1 MAKTV
6 KPTKGDLF
14 FIKVKA
20 IVVTGSEG
28 SGEGNMHNI
37 VVFSNNREHMVIP
50 SRFFNSLR
58 STVERVMSS
67 INNHDQRFTIDTAL
81 KDDENLCD
89 DFSSMGL
96 SIAIGIEASLN
107 EWKETWENAWE
118 EWCFTGEVKDSQ
130 GVIGGIGGARAKL
143 ESTIEFNKIRYIMFP
158 SENRQEIIN
167 WISKKEDLNYE
178 ENFSKN
184 VSVRNAGKSQSFF
197 GNLWSLSTRDTFLWF
212 ALIIWVLSIA
222 YLPMRYL
229 FWDNVQSLKRG
240 DSHITINLP
249 VKNPKTVRK
258 RLLSSGFTL
267 DQIKEIPL
275 LRMSKRL
282 TKINQTGRVLIINRN
297 GDIEFEITNSRDL
310 TLILGYIC
318 GVYIVLFSA
327 TLVLLA
333 LRRESVDIVPNS
345 LDINYDSVRLI
356 DKNREIIFVDNIK
369 QAVSIV
375 KSKIYLTSSF

>member
-6 KPTKGDLF
+6 KPTKGDLL

-20 IVVTGSEG
+20 ILVTGSEG
-28 SGEGNMHNI
+28 SGEGNIHNI

-107 EWKETWENAWE
+107 DWKEAWESIWE

-130 GVIGGIGGARAKL
+130 GVIGGIGGARVKL
-143 ESTIEFNKIRYIMFP
+143 ESAIEVNKIRYIMLP

-167 WISKKEDLNYE
+167 WISKKEGLNCE

-184 VSVRNAGKSQSFF
+184 VSVSNAGKSQSFF
-197 GNLWSLSTRDTFLWF
+197 SRLWSLSTRDTFLWF

-229 FWDNVQSLKRG
+229 FWDNVQSLRRG

-258 RLLSSGFTL
+258 RLLDRGFPL
-267 DQIKEIPL
+267 DQVKEIPL
-275 LRMSKRL
+275 VRLSKRL
-282 TKINQTGRVLIINRN
+282 TKINQTGRVMIINRN

-333 LRRESVDIVPNS
+333 LRRENVDIVPNS
-345 LDINYDSVRLI
+345 MDINYDSVCLI

-375 KSKIYLTSSF
+375 ESKIYLTSSF

>member
-107 EWKETWENAWE
+107 DWKEAWESIWE

-130 GVIGGIGGARAKL
+130 GVIGGIGGARVKL
-143 ESTIEFNKIRYIMFP
+143 ESAIEVNKIRYIMLP

-167 WISKKEDLNYE
+167 WINKKQDVNYE

-184 VSVRNAGKSQSFF
+184 VGVSNAEKSQSFF
-197 GNLWSLSTRDTFLWF
+197 GRLWSLSTRDTFLWF

-229 FWDNVQSLKRG
+229 FWDNVQSLRRG
-240 DSHITINLP
+240 DSHITLNLP

-282 TKINQTGRVLIINRN
+282 TKINQTGRVMIINRN

-310 TLILGYIC
+310 TLILSYIC

-333 LRRESVDIVPNS
+333 LRRESVDIALNS

>member
-1 MAKTV
+1 
-6 KPTKGDLF
+6 
-14 FIKVKA
+14 
-20 IVVTGSEG
+20 
-28 SGEGNMHNI
+28 
-37 VVFSNNREHMVIP
+37 
-50 SRFFNSLR
+50 
-58 STVERVMSS
+58 
-67 INNHDQRFTIDTAL
+67 
-81 KDDENLCD
+81 
-89 DFSSMGL
+89 MGL
-96 SIAIGIEASLN
+96 SIAIGIETSLN
-107 EWKETWENAWE
+107 DWKETWENAWE

-143 ESTIEFNKIRYIMFP
+143 ESAIEVNKIRYIMLP
-158 SENRQEIIN
+158 SENRQEIVN

-184 VSVRNAGKSQSFF
+184 ISVGNAGKSQSFF
-197 GNLWSLSTRDTFLWF
+197 GRLWSLSTRDTFLWF
-212 ALIIWVLSIA
+212 ALIIWALSIA
-222 YLPMRYL
+222 YIPMRYL
-229 FWDNVQSLKRG
+229 FWDNVQSLRRG

-258 RLLSSGFTL
+258 RLLSRGFTL

-282 TKINQTGRVLIINRN
+282 TKINQTGRVMIINRN

-310 TLILGYIC
+310 TLILSYIC
-318 GVYIVLFSA
+318 GVYIVLFSV

-356 DKNREIIFVDNIK
+356 EKNREIIFVDNIK

-375 KSKIYLTSSF
+375 ESKIYLTSSF

>member
-6 KPTKGDLF
+6 KSTKGDLL

-20 IVVTGSEG
+20 ILVTGSEG

-58 STVERVMSS
+58 STVERVLSS

-81 KDDENLCD
+81 KDDENLCE

-107 EWKETWENAWE
+107 DWKDTWENAWE

-143 ESTIEFNKIRYIMFP
+143 ESAIEVNNIRYIMLP
-158 SENRQEIIN
+158 SENRQETIN

-184 VSVRNAGKSQSFF
+184 VSVSNTGKSQSFL
-197 GNLWSLSTRDTFLWF
+197 GRLLSLSTTNVFLWI
-212 ALIIWVLSIA
+212 ALIIWTLSIV
-222 YLPMRYL
+222 YLPIRYL
-229 FWDNVQSLKRG
+229 LWDNVQSLSRDG
-240 DSHITINLP
+240 SHITINLP
-249 VKNPKTVRK
+249 VKNPKTARK
-258 RLLSSGFTL
+258 RLLNMGFPP

-275 LRMSKRL
+275 FRISKRL
-282 TKINQTGRVLIINRN
+282 IKTNQTGRVLITNRK

-310 TLILGYIC
+310 TLVISYIC
-318 GVYIVLFSA
+318 GVYIVIFS
-327 TLVLLA
+327 TVLVLLA
-333 LRRESVDIVPNS
+333 LKKGGSDIVRNS
-345 LDINYDSVRLI
+345 HDINYESVRLV
-356 DKNREIIFVDNIK
+356 DKDKEIIFVDNIE

-375 KSKIYLTSSF
+375 KHNLSDLKV

>member
-6 KPTKGDLF
+6 KPTKGDLL

-20 IVVTGSEG
+20 ILVTGSEG
-28 SGEGNMHNI
+28 SGEGNIHNI

-58 STVERVMSS
+58 STIERVMSS

-96 SIAIGIEASLN
+96 SIAIGIEASLDD
-107 EWKETWENAWE
+107 WKEAWENIWE
-118 EWCFTGEVKDSQ
+118 EWCFTGEIKDSQ
-130 GVIGGIGGARAKL
+130 GVIGGIGGASAKL
-143 ESTIEFNKIRYIMFP
+143 ESTIEVNKIRYIMIP

-167 WISKKEDLNYE
+167 WINKKQDLNYE
-178 ENFSKN
+178 ESSSKN
-184 VSVRNAGKSQSFF
+184 ASISNIGKSQSFF
-197 GNLWSLSTRDTFLWF
+197 VRLWSLSTRDTFLWF

-222 YLPMRYL
+222 YLPIRFL
-229 FWDNVQSLKRG
+229 FWDNVQSLRRG
-240 DSHITINLP
+240 ESHITINLP
-249 VKNPKTVRK
+249 VKNHKTARK
-258 RLLSSGFTL
+258 RLLSRGFTL

-282 TKINQTGRVLIINRN
+282 TKTKQTGQVLITNKN

-310 TLILGYIC
+310 TLIISYIC
-318 GVYIVLFSA
+318 GVYIVIFS
-327 TLVLLA
+327 TVLVLLA
-333 LRRESVDIVPNS
+333 LKKGGSDIVRNS
-345 LDINYDSVRLI
+345 HDINYESVRLV
-356 DKNREIIFVDNIK
+356 DKDKEIIFVDNIE
-369 QAVSIV
+369 QAVFIV
-375 KSKIYLTSSF
+375 KHKLSDLKV

>member
-58 STVERVMSS
+58 STIERVMSS

-96 SIAIGIEASLN
+96 SIAIGIEASLDD
-107 EWKETWENAWE
+107 WKEAWENIWE
-118 EWCFTGEVKDSQ
+118 EWCFTGEIKDSQ
-130 GVIGGIGGARAKL
+130 GVIGGIGGASAKL
-143 ESTIEFNKIRYIMFP
+143 ESTIEVNKIRYIMIP

-167 WISKKEDLNYE
+167 WINKKQDLNYE
-178 ENFSKN
+178 ESSSKN
-184 VSVRNAGKSQSFF
+184 ASISNIGKSQSFF
-197 GNLWSLSTRDTFLWF
+197 VRLWSLSTRDTFLWF

-222 YLPMRYL
+222 YLPIRFL
-229 FWDNVQSLKRG
+229 FWDNVQSLRRG
-240 DSHITINLP
+240 ESHITINLP
-249 VKNPKTVRK
+249 VKNHKTARK
-258 RLLSSGFTL
+258 RLLSRGFTL

-282 TKINQTGRVLIINRN
+282 TKTKQTGQVLITNKN

-310 TLILGYIC
+310 TLIISYIC
-318 GVYIVLFSA
+318 GVYIVIFS
-327 TLVLLA
+327 TVLVLLA
-333 LRRESVDIVPNS
+333 LEKGGSDIVRNS
-345 LDINYDSVRLI
+345 HDINYESVRLV
-356 DKNREIIFVDNIK
+356 DKDKEIIFVDNIE
-369 QAVSIV
+369 QAVFIV
-375 KSKIYLTSSF
+375 KHKLSDLKV

>member
-67 INNHDQRFTIDTAL
+67 INNHDQKFTIDTAL

-107 EWKETWENAWE
+107 DWKEAWESIWE

-143 ESTIEFNKIRYIMFP
+143 ESAIEVNKIRYIMLP

-229 FWDNVQSLKRG
+229 FWDNVQSLRRG

-258 RLLSSGFTL
+258 RLLDRGFPL
-267 DQIKEIPL
+267 DQVKEIPL
-275 LRMSKRL
+275 VRLSKRL
-282 TKINQTGRVLIINRN
+282 TKINQTGRVMIINRN

-310 TLILGYIC
+310 TLILSYIC

-375 KSKIYLTSSF
+375 ESKIYLTSSF

>member
-6 KPTKGDLF
+6 KPTKGDLL

-20 IVVTGSEG
+20 ILVTGSEG
-28 SGEGNMHNI
+28 SGEGNIHNI

-107 EWKETWENAWE
+107 DWKEAWESIWE

-130 GVIGGIGGARAKL
+130 GVIGGIGGARVKL
-143 ESTIEFNKIRYIMFP
+143 ESAIEVNKIRYIMLP

-184 VSVRNAGKSQSFF
+184 VSVSNAGKSQSFF
-197 GNLWSLSTRDTFLWF
+197 SRLWSLSTRDTFMWI

-222 YLPMRYL
+222 YLPMRYI
-229 FWDNVQSLKRG
+229 FWDNVQSLRRG

>member
-96 SIAIGIEASLN
+96 SIAIGIEASLDD
-107 EWKETWENAWE
+107 WKEAWENIWE
-118 EWCFTGEVKDSQ
+118 EWCFTGEIKDSQ
-130 GVIGGIGGARAKL
+130 GVIGGIGGASAKL
-143 ESTIEFNKIRYIMFP
+143 ESTIEVNKIRYIMIP

-167 WISKKEDLNYE
+167 WINKKQDLNYE
-178 ENFSKN
+178 ESSSKN
-184 VSVRNAGKSQSFF
+184 ASISNIGKSQSFF
-197 GNLWSLSTRDTFLWF
+197 VRLWSLSTRDTFLWF

-222 YLPMRYL
+222 YLPIRFL
-229 FWDNVQSLKRG
+229 FWDNVQSLRRG
-240 DSHITINLP
+240 ESHITINLP
-249 VKNPKTVRK
+249 VKNHKTARK
-258 RLLSSGFTL
+258 RLLSRGFTL

-282 TKINQTGRVLIINRN
+282 TKTKQTGQVLITNKN

-310 TLILGYIC
+310 TLIISYIC
-318 GVYIVLFSA
+318 GVYIVIFS
-327 TLVLLA
+327 TVLVLLA
-333 LRRESVDIVPNS
+333 LEKGGSDIVRNS
-345 LDINYDSVRLI
+345 HDINYESVRLV
-356 DKNREIIFVDNIK
+356 DKDKEIIFVDNIE
-369 QAVSIV
+369 QAVFIV
-375 KSKIYLTSSF
+375 KHKLSDLKV

>member
-6 KPTKGDLF
+6 KPTKGDLL

-20 IVVTGSEG
+20 ILVTGSEG
-28 SGEGNMHNI
+28 SGEGNIHNI

-58 STVERVMSS
+58 STIERVMSS

-96 SIAIGIEASLN
+96 SIAIGIEASLDD
-107 EWKETWENAWE
+107 WKEAWENIWE
-118 EWCFTGEVKDSQ
+118 EWCFTGEIKDSQ
-130 GVIGGIGGARAKL
+130 GVIGGIGGASAKL
-143 ESTIEFNKIRYIMFP
+143 ESTIEVNKIRYIMIP

-167 WISKKEDLNYE
+167 WINKKQDLNYE
-178 ENFSKN
+178 ESSSKN
-184 VSVRNAGKSQSFF
+184 ASISNIGKSQSFF
-197 GNLWSLSTRDTFLWF
+197 VRLWSLSTRDTFLWF

-222 YLPMRYL
+222 YLPIRFL
-229 FWDNVQSLKRG
+229 FWDNVQSLRRG
-240 DSHITINLP
+240 ESHITINLP
-249 VKNPKTVRK
+249 VKNHKTARK
-258 RLLSSGFTL
+258 RLLSRGFTL

-282 TKINQTGRVLIINRN
+282 TKTKQTGQVLITNKN

-310 TLILGYIC
+310 TLIISYIC
-318 GVYIVLFSA
+318 GVYIVIFS
-327 TLVLLA
+327 TVLVLLA
-333 LRRESVDIVPNS
+333 LEKGGSDIVRNS
-345 LDINYDSVRLI
+345 HDINYESVRLV
-356 DKNREIIFVDNIK
+356 DKDKEIIFVDNIE
-369 QAVSIV
+369 QAVFIV
-375 KSKIYLTSSF
+375 KHKLSDLKV

>member
-6 KPTKGDLF
+6 KPTKGDLLS
-14 FIKVKA
+14 IKVKA
-20 IVVTGSEG
+20 ILVTGSEG
-28 SGEGNMHNI
+28 SGEGNIHNI

-107 EWKETWENAWE
+107 DWKETWENAWE

-143 ESTIEFNKIRYIMFP
+143 ESAIEVNKIRYIMLP

-167 WISKKEDLNYE
+167 WINKKQDVNYE

-184 VSVRNAGKSQSFF
+184 VGVSNAEKSQSFF
-197 GNLWSLSTRDTFLWF
+197 GRLWSLSTRDTFLWF

-229 FWDNVQSLKRG
+229 FWDNVQSLRRG

-258 RLLSSGFTL
+258 RLLSRGFTL

-282 TKINQTGRVLIINRN
+282 TKINQTGSVLIINRN
-297 GDIEFEITNSRDL
+297 GDIEFEITNSSDL
-310 TLILGYIC
+310 TLILSYIC

-356 DKNREIIFVDNIK
+356 DKNKEIIFVDNIK

>member
-258 RLLSSGFTL
+258 RLLSRGFTL

-282 TKINQTGRVLIINRN
+282 TKINQTGRVMIINRN

-310 TLILGYIC
+310 TLILSYIC

-333 LRRESVDIVPNS
+333 LRRESVDIVLNS

>member
-6 KPTKGDLF
+6 KPTKGDLL

-107 EWKETWENAWE
+107 DWKEAWESIWE

-130 GVIGGIGGARAKL
+130 GVIGGIGGARVKL
-143 ESTIEFNKIRYIMFP
+143 ESAIEVNKIRYIMLP

-184 VSVRNAGKSQSFF
+184 VSVSNAGKSQSFF
-197 GNLWSLSTRDTFLWF
+197 GRLWSLSTRDTFLWF

-229 FWDNVQSLKRG
+229 FWDNVQSLRRG

-282 TKINQTGRVLIINRN
+282 TKINQTGRVMIINRN

-310 TLILGYIC
+310 TLILSYIC

>member
-6 KPTKGDLF
+6 KPTKGDLL

-107 EWKETWENAWE
+107 DWKEAWESIWE

-130 GVIGGIGGARAKL
+130 GVIGGIGGARVKL
-143 ESTIEFNKIRYIMFP
+143 ESAIEVNKIRYIMLP

-167 WISKKEDLNYE
+167 WINKKQDVNYE

-184 VSVRNAGKSQSFF
+184 VGVSNAEKSQSFF
-197 GNLWSLSTRDTFLWF
+197 GRLWSLSTRDTFLWF

-222 YLPMRYL
+222 YLPIRFL
-229 FWDNVQSLKRG
+229 FWDNVQSLRRG
-240 DSHITINLP
+240 ESHITINLP
-249 VKNPKTVRK
+249 VKNHKTARK
-258 RLLSSGFTL
+258 RLLSRGFTL

-282 TKINQTGRVLIINRN
+282 TKTKQTGQVLITNKN

-310 TLILGYIC
+310 TLIISYIC
-318 GVYIVLFSA
+318 GVYIVIFS
-327 TLVLLA
+327 TVLVLLA
-333 LRRESVDIVPNS
+333 LEKGGSDIVRNS
-345 LDINYDSVRLI
+345 HDINYESVRLV
-356 DKNREIIFVDNIK
+356 DKDKEIIFVDNIE
-369 QAVSIV
+369 QAVFIV
-375 KSKIYLTSSF
+375 KHKLSDLKV